1 MISSSSDVF
10 IQKCKE
16 TTQQGE
22 GVIPGASQAAARLD
36 VGVAYFVAAQYRT
49 VFKGSFTN
57 DVRAQNQ
64 GEERVSKQTR

>member
-1 MISSSSDVF
+1 
-10 IQKCKE
+10 
-16 TTQQGE
+16 
-22 GVIPGASQAAARLD
+22 VIPGASQAAARLD